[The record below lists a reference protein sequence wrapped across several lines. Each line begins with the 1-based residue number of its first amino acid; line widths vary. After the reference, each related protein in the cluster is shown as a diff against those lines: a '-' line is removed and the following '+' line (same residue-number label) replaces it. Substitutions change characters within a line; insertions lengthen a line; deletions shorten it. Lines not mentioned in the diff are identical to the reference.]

1 MAVNLLIIED
11 NTITA
16 MLNDHRIVSLMP
28 CLASPK
34 QKLADVSPGGA
45 YCQACAAKKG
55 GITKTA
61 MLQARQCIISAR
73 GQMLTDLKQLL
84 NARQLRVFIRKNSG
98 SKTAYTL

>member
-16 MLNDHRIVSLMP
+16 MLQDQRLISLLP
-28 CLASPK
+28 CLAGPK

-45 YCQACAAKKG
+45 YCRACAAKKG

-61 MLQARQCIISAR
+61 MLQARQCIISVR
-73 GQMLTDLKQLL
+73 GQTLTDLKQLL
-84 NARQLRVFIRKNSG
+84 NAKQIRVFIRKNTG